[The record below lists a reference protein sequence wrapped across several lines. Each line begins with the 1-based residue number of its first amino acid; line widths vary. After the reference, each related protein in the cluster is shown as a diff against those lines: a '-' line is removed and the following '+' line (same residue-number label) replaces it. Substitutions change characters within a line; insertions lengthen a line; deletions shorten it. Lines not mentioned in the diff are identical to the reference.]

1 MLNTN
6 YIKNY
11 KIINFN
17 KIFNNIQYSITVF
30 KIINYTICIKKYNIC
45 IKKYNISILFEI
57 KILYY
62 LLCIIMYYYYNI
74 IIIKTKN
81 SI

>member
-30 KIINYTICIKKYNIC
+30 KIINYTICIKKYNIL
-45 IKKYNISILFEI
+45 SILFEI